1 MPCSV
6 LVVDDDEAIRSALCE
21 ILELEGYT
29 VRGVANGRE
38 ALQEVERHC
47 PELVLL
53 DMQMPIMDGW
63 AFARAARERGITVT
77 ILVLTAAMNA
87 ERWASEIQADG
98 WISKPFDLD
107 QLFTEVERLCPPQH
121 MPHAA

>member
-6 LVVDDDEAIRSALCE
+6 LVVDDEEAIRTTLCE

-29 VRGVANGRE
+29 VRGVANGWE
-38 ALQEVERHC
+38 ALQEVERLR

-63 AFARAARERGITVT
+63 GFARALRERGITVT
-77 ILVLTAAMNA
+77 ILVLTAATNA
-87 ERWASEIQADG
+87 ERWAREIQADG
-98 WISKPFDLD
+98 WMSKPFDLN
-107 QLFTEVERLCPPQH
+107 QLITEVERLCPPQQ
-121 MPHAA
+121 MTYAA

>member
-6 LVVDDDEAIRSALCE
+6 LVVDDEEAIRSALCD

-29 VRGVANGRE
+29 VRGVANGWE
-38 ALQEVERHC
+38 ALQEAERHR

-63 AFARAARERGITVT
+63 GFARALRERGITVT
-77 ILVLTAAMNA
+77 ILVLTAATNA
-87 ERWASEIQADG
+87 ERWAREIQADG
-98 WISKPFDLD
+98 WMSKPFDLD
-107 QLFTEVERLCPPQH
+107 QLITEVERLCPPQH